1 MVTTGER
8 LGRGIQ
14 LDEPRI
20 DNAAIA
26 GAEAVMGVRYSEAER
41 ALMADNLQAQ
51 VDMARRRRAVPLD
64 DLPPATRFDPR
75 PPGFVMPDVMPFRP
89 ALGDPGPVPDRED
102 DVAFA
107 PVWQLAGWI
116 AARAITSERLT
127 GLYLDR
133 IARIGPKLECIAL
146 ATPELA
152 VAQARHADA
161 LLAAGTHL
169 GPLHGI
175 PYGAKDL
182 LDTAAIATEW
192 GAEPFRGRVP
202 GSDAAVVRR
211 LAEAGA
217 VLVCKTT
224 LGALAYGDIWSGG
237 VTRNPW
243 NPREGSSGSSAG
255 SGSATAAGL
264 VGFAIGTETLG
275 SIVAPSV
282 RCGTT
287 GLRPTFG
294 RVARTGA
301 MPLCWS
307 LDKIGPMCRSVADT
321 ALVMAAINGGD
332 LGDPSS
338 IAAPFGFDAAAPV
351 AGLRLGWFPVD
362 YAAEGV
368 HDLDRAALDHA
379 RALGLELVEL
389 TRPDLPYDALMAV
402 LYAEAAASFERLTLD
417 DADDQLTWQEAG
429 AWPNSFRKARFLSA
443 VDLVGADRLRT
454 RVMRDMDA
462 LFGQVDAMIGPCF
475 AGPMLTITN
484 FTGHPCLALRA
495 GFRQSPTRKR
505 LSLAEARLDQGENG
519 SGELFRVPHAV
530 SLYGRLFD
538 EGTVLR
544 VGAAL
549 EARLGVAAE
558 RPPLDA

>member
-1 MVTTGER
+1 MSDTAISVE
-8 LGRGIQ
+8 
-14 LDEPRI
+14 
-20 DNAAIA
+20 AIA
-26 GAEAVMGVRYSEAER
+26 GAEAVMGVRYTEAER
-41 ALMADNLQAQ
+41 ALMVDNLQAQ
-51 VDMARRRRAVPLD
+51 VDLAVRRRAVPLPH

-75 PPGFVMPDVMPFRP
+75 PPGFTMPAAAPFRP
-89 ALGDPGPVPDRED
+89 LPVDPGPLPERD
-102 DVAFA
+102 DDIAFA
-107 PVWQLAGWI
+107 PVARLSGWI
-116 AARAITSERLT
+116 ASRALSSERLT
-127 GLYLDR
+127 RIYLDR
-133 IARIGPKLECIAL
+133 IARLGPKLECVAL
-146 ATPELA
+146 VTPELA
-152 VAQARHADA
+152 LAQARAADA
-161 LLAAGTHL
+161 QLAAGTHL

-182 LDTAAIATEW
+182 LDTAGIATEW

-202 GSDAAVVRR
+202 DADAAVVRR

-294 RVARTGA
+294 RVSRAGA

-307 LDKIGPMCRSVADT
+307 LDKIGPMCRSVADA
-321 ALVMAAINGGD
+321 ALVLAAIDGAD
-332 LGDPSS
+332 PADPSS
-338 IAAPFGFDAAAPV
+338 IGAPFGYDASESV
-351 AGLRLGWFPVD
+351 AGLRLGWFPAD
-362 YAAEGV
+362 FEAEGV

-379 RALGLELVEL
+379 RALGLELVAL

-402 LYAEAAASFERLTLD
+402 LYAEAAAAFERLTLD
-417 DADDQLTWQEAG
+417 GTDDSLTWQEAG

-443 VDLVGADRLRT
+443 VDLVQADRLRT

-462 LFGQVDAMIGPCF
+462 LFGRVDAMMGPCF

-495 GFRQSPTRKR
+495 GFRRSPTRNR
-505 LSLAEARLDQGENG
+505 LSLAEARLDQGEDG
-519 SGELFRVPHAV
+519 SGEDFRVPHAV
-530 SLYGRLFD
+530 SLHGRLFD

-544 VGAAL
+544 IGAAL
-549 EARLGVAAE
+549 EARFGVADE

>member
-1 MVTTGER
+1 MSGTT
-8 LGRGIQ
+8 
-14 LDEPRI
+14 I
-20 DNAAIA
+20 DAAAIA
-26 GAEAVMGVRYSEAER
+26 GAEAVAGVRYSDAER

-51 VDMARRRRAVPLD
+51 VDMAVRRRAVPLPH

-75 PPGFVMPDVMPFRP
+75 PAGFSMPAAAPFRP
-89 ALGDPGPVPDRED
+89 APVDPGPLPDRDED
-102 DVAFA
+102 IAFA
-107 PVWQLAGWI
+107 AVERLSGWI
-116 AARAITSERLT
+116 ASRAITSERLT
-127 GLYLDR
+127 GIYLDR
-133 IARIGPKLECIAL
+133 IARIGPKLECVAL

-152 VAQARHADA
+152 MKQARQADA
-161 LLAAGTHL
+161 DLAQGRHL

-182 LDTAAIATEW
+182 LDTAGIATEW
-192 GAEPFRGRVP
+192 GAEPFAGRVP
-202 GSDAAVVRR
+202 DRDAAVVRR

-224 LGALAYGDIWSGG
+224 LGALAYGDIWSAG

-243 NPREGSSGSSAG
+243 NPLEGSSGSSAG

-264 VGFAIGTETLG
+264 VGFSIGTETLG

-301 MPLCWS
+301 MPLSWS

-321 ALVMAAINGGD
+321 ALVLAAINGAD
-332 LGDPSS
+332 AGDPSS
-338 IAAPFGFDAAAPV
+338 IAAPFGFDASAPV
-351 AGLRLGWFPVD
+351 AGLRVGWFPAD
-362 YAAEGV
+362 FAEEGI

-379 RALGLELVEL
+379 RALGLDLVEL
-389 TRPDLPYDALMAV
+389 TRPDLPYDALMTV

-417 DADDQLTWQEAG
+417 DTDDKLTWQEAG

-443 VDLVGADRLRT
+443 VDLVQADRLRT
-454 RVMRDMDA
+454 RIMRDMDA

-505 LSLAEARLDQGENG
+505 LSLAEARLDQGEDG
-519 SGELFRVPHAV
+519 SGAQFRVPHAI
-530 SLYGRLFD
+530 SLWGRLFD
-538 EGTVLR
+538 EGTALR
-544 VGAAL
+544 IGAAL
-549 EARLGVAAE
+549 EQRFGVAAE
-558 RPPLDA
+558 RPPLDPL

>member
-1 MVTTGER
+1 MSETPFDTGM
-8 LGRGIQ
+8 
-14 LDEPRI
+14 
-20 DNAAIA
+20 IA
-26 GAEAVMGVRYSEAER
+26 GAETVMGVRYTEAER

-51 VDMARRRRAVPLD
+51 VDMARRRRAVPLPH
-64 DLPPATRFDPR
+64 DLPPALRFDPR
-75 PPGFVMPDVMPFRP
+75 PPGFAMPAAEPFRP
-89 ALGDPGPVPDRED
+89 VAADPGPLPDREED
-102 DVAFA
+102 IAFA
-107 PVWQLAGWI
+107 PVAHLAGWI
-116 AARAITSERLT
+116 ASRALTSERLT

-152 VAQARHADA
+152 MQQAKAADA
-161 LLAAGTHL
+161 ALAAGRHL

-182 LDTAAIATEW
+182 LDTAGIATEW

-202 GSDAAVVRR
+202 DADAAVVRR

-301 MPLCWS
+301 MPLCPS

-321 ALVMAAINGGD
+321 ALVLAAIAGAD
-332 LGDPSS
+332 PGDPSS
-338 IAAPFGFDAAAPV
+338 IVAPFGYDVAEPV
-351 AGLRLGWFPVD
+351 AGLRLGWFPAD
-362 YAAEGV
+362 FAAEGV

-389 TRPDLPYDALMAV
+389 VRPDLPYDALMAV

-417 DADDQLTWQEAG
+417 GSDDSLTWQEAG

-443 VDLVGADRLRT
+443 VDLVGADRLRSL
-454 RVMRDMDA
+454 VMRDMDA
-462 LFGQVDAMIGPCF
+462 LFGRVDAMIGPCF

-505 LSLAEARLDQGENG
+505 LSLAEARLDQGEDG
-519 SGELFRVPHAV
+519 TGALFRVPHAV

-544 VGAAL
+544 IGAAL
-549 EARLGVAAE
+549 ETSFGVAAE
-558 RPPLDA
+558 RPPVDA

>member
-1 MVTTGER
+1 MSHRT
-8 LGRGIQ
+8 ISADQ
-14 LDEPRI
+14 
-20 DNAAIA
+20 IA
-26 GAEAVMGVRYSEAER
+26 GAEAVMGVRYSDAER

-51 VDMARRRRAVPLD
+51 VDMAVRRRAVPLPH
-64 DLPPATRFDPR
+64 DLAPATRFDPR
-75 PPGFVMPDVMPFRP
+75 PVGFAMPATEPFHP
-89 ALGDPGPVPDRED
+89 VASDPGPLPDRAED
-102 DVAFA
+102 IAFA
-107 PVWQLAGWI
+107 PVSRLAGWI
-116 AARAITSERLT
+116 AARALTSERLT
-127 GLYLDR
+127 GIYLDR

-146 ATPELA
+146 PTPELA
-152 VAQARHADA
+152 LEQARRADA
-161 LLAAGTHL
+161 VLADGRHL

-182 LDTAAIATEW
+182 LDTAGLATEW
-192 GAEPFRGRVP
+192 GAEPFAGRVP
-202 GSDAAVVRR
+202 TTDAIVVRR
-211 LAEAGA
+211 LAESGA

-243 NPREGSSGSSAG
+243 NTLEGSSGSSAG

-321 ALVMAAINGGD
+321 ALVLAAINGAD
-332 LGDPSS
+332 PGDPAS
-338 IAAPFGFDAAAPV
+338 IAAPFGYDASVPV
-351 AGLRLGWFPVD
+351 AGLRLGWFPAD
-362 YAAEGV
+362 FAADGV
-368 HDLDRAALDHA
+368 HALDRAALDHA
-379 RALGLELVEL
+379 RTVGLELVEL
-389 TRPDLPYDALMAV
+389 ERPDLPYDALMTV

-417 DADDQLTWQEAG
+417 GDDDRLTWQDPG

-443 VDLVGADRLRT
+443 VDLVQSDRLRT

-462 LFGQVDAMIGPCF
+462 LFGRVDAMIGPCF

-484 FTGHPCLALRA
+484 FTGHPCLAMRA

-505 LSLAEARLDQGENG
+505 LSLAEARLDQGEDG
-519 SGELFRVPHAV
+519 SGEQFRVPHAI
-530 SLYGRLFD
+530 SLWGRLFD

-544 VGAAL
+544 IGSAL
-549 EARLGVAAE
+549 EARFGVAAE

>member
-1 MVTTGER
+1 MAMRER
-8 LGRGIQ
+8 GTRVSHRTISADQ
-14 LDEPRI
+14 
-20 DNAAIA
+20 IA
-26 GAEAVMGVRYSEAER
+26 GAEAVMGVRYSDAER

-51 VDMARRRRAVPLD
+51 VDMAVRRRAVPLPH
-64 DLPPATRFDPR
+64 DLAPATRFDPR
-75 PPGFVMPDVMPFRP
+75 PVGFAMPATEPFHP
-89 ALGDPGPVPDRED
+89 VASDPGPLPDRAED
-102 DVAFA
+102 IAFA
-107 PVWQLAGWI
+107 PVSRLAGWI
-116 AARAITSERLT
+116 AARALTSERLT
-127 GLYLDR
+127 GIYLDR

-146 ATPELA
+146 PTPELA
-152 VAQARHADA
+152 LEQARRADA
-161 LLAAGTHL
+161 VLADGRHL

-182 LDTAAIATEW
+182 LDTAGLATEW
-192 GAEPFRGRVP
+192 GAEPFAGRVP
-202 GSDAAVVRR
+202 TTDAIVVRR
-211 LAEAGA
+211 LAESGA

-243 NPREGSSGSSAG
+243 NTLEGSSGSSAG

-321 ALVMAAINGGD
+321 ALVLAAINGAD
-332 LGDPSS
+332 PGDPAS
-338 IAAPFGFDAAAPV
+338 IAAPFGYDASVPV
-351 AGLRLGWFPVD
+351 AGLRLGWFPAD
-362 YAAEGV
+362 FAADGV
-368 HDLDRAALDHA
+368 HALDRAALDHA
-379 RALGLELVEL
+379 RTVGLELVEL
-389 TRPDLPYDALMAV
+389 ERPDLPYDALMTV

-417 DADDQLTWQEAG
+417 GDDDRLTWQDPG

-443 VDLVGADRLRT
+443 VDLVQSDRLRT

-462 LFGQVDAMIGPCF
+462 LFGRVDAMIGPCF

-484 FTGHPCLALRA
+484 FTGHPCLAMRA

-505 LSLAEARLDQGENG
+505 LSLAEARLDQGEDG
-519 SGELFRVPHAV
+519 SGEQFRVPHAI
-530 SLYGRLFD
+530 SLWGRLFD

-544 VGAAL
+544 IGSAL
-549 EARLGVAAE
+549 EARFGVAAE